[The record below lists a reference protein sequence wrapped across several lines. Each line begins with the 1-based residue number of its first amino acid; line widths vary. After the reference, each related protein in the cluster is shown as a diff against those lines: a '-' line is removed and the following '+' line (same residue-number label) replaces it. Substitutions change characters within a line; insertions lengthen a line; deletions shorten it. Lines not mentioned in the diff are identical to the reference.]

1 MGGASNR
8 FGDTGGER
16 ENRRLIM
23 LFGAAQKPQ
32 SPIRFTLDHGEQT
45 VVVELRPNPRAKRY
59 ILKLDSK
66 ARQAVVTVPK
76 GGTRRQAER
85 FARDQASWIFER
97 LEQLEEPIPFVPGAE
112 IPLRGLPHRLVA
124 TGAVRGVVKPK
135 LTDEGPQLEV
145 SGAPEHF
152 SRRVQD
158 FLRKQALSDY
168 CARVAI
174 HAARLDVKPSAIRLR
189 DGKSRWGSCSSNGT
203 LNFSWRLILA
213 PPEVLDYL
221 VAHEVAH
228 LREMNHS
235 ERFWAHVEAT
245 CPTYNTHRA
254 WLRHQGAQLWRYG

>member
-1 MGGASNR
+1 
-8 FGDTGGER
+8 
-16 ENRRLIM
+16 M
-23 LFGAAQKPQ
+23 LFGAAKKPQ
-32 SPIRFTLDHGEQT
+32 NPTNFTLDHDGQT
-45 VVVELRPNPRAKRY
+45 VVVELRSNARAKRY

-97 LEQLEEPIPFVPGAE
+97 LGKLEAQIPFAPNAE
-112 IPLRGLPHRLVA
+112 IPFRGLPHQLVA
-124 TGAVRGVVKPK
+124 TGASRGVVRQ
-135 LTDEGPQLEV
+135 TMTGAGPQLEV
-145 SGAPEHF
+145 AGAPEHF
-152 SRRVQD
+152 SRRVLD
-158 FLRKQALSDY
+158 FLKKQALADY
-168 CARVAI
+168 CARVAV
-174 HAARLDVKPSAIRLR
+174 HAEKLDVKPSAVRLR

-235 ERFWAHVEAT
+235 DRFWAHVEAT
-245 CPTYNTHRA
+245 CPTYNNHRA